1 MTDHRIRPQGKI
13 WLVGAGPGDPE
24 LLTLKAARVIGAAD
38 VILVDALVN
47 RAVLAHARPDARIV
61 DTGKRGGCKSTPQA
75 FVERLMVREAAAGHV
90 VVRLKGGDPFLFGRG
105 GEEWQVACA
114 HGIAVEAIPGI
125 TSALAAGAAL
135 GVPLTHRDACHGVAL
150 VTGHRRAGAPQPD
163 WQALARSGLTLVVYM
178 GMANIA
184 AIATSLIAGGL
195 PASTPALAIASAT
208 LPEQRVC
215 HARLDALADSVTAT
229 GLASPAL
236 LIIGDVARAAAT
248 RWQVRDAHGAA
259 DG

>member
-75 FVERLMVREAAAGHV
+75 FVERLMVREAAAGRV

-105 GEEWQVACA
+105 GEEWQAACA

-135 GVPLTHRDACHGVAL
+135 GVPLTHRDACQGVAL

-236 LIIGDVARAAAT
+236 LIIGDVARVAAT
-248 RWQVRDAHGAA
+248 RWQVRDAHVAA